1 MGFLLVY
8 AVVGLGTIAV
18 VARTIGFRDAD
29 RLASP
34 VTEPVRAVAVETAEI
49 VFQSLLATY
58 VGLLALGILQLGDP
72 VGLFARLGL
81 LEVVPL
87 GFGAA
92 IANRLVGEG
101 ADSNRE
107 GQFPRNPAIFAAG
120 ATFVSLTIAP
130 TEEVRVLAA
139 RTGPGG
145 RSRLP
150 EHRAHLSHA
159 VRPRVQRPG
168 KPPGGGA
175 LAASGDDAFSLR
187 RRRDR
192 LLRPARRVRRLRRRD
207 RPDDRPTDR
216 RAFLSGRARGG
227 RHGGPRLT
235 MVGPPPS
242 GSSES
247 SGSPPGR

>member
-1 MGFLLVY
+1 LLVY

-87 GFGAA
+87 GLGAA
-92 IANRLVGEG
+92 ITNRLVGEG

-107 GQFPRNPAIFAAG
+107 GQFPRNLAIFAVG

-139 RTGPGG
+139 RTGPGREVALVCLSIALTCLTLYVLAFNDQG
-145 RSRLP
+145 SRL
-150 EHRAHLSHA
+150 EAARWLRAGTTL
-159 VRPRVQRPG
+159 
-168 KPPGGGA
+168 
-175 LAASGDDAFSLR
+175 
-187 RRRDR
+187 
-192 LLRPARRVRRLRRRD
+192 
-207 RPDDRPTDR
+207 
-216 RAFLSGRARGG
+216 
-227 RHGGPRLT
+227 
-235 MVGPPPS
+235 
-242 GSSES
+242 
-247 SGSPPGR
+247 

>member
-1 MGFLLVY
+1 MLVY

-72 VGLFARLGL
+72 IGLFARLGL

-87 GFGAA
+87 GLGAA
-92 IANRLVGEG
+92 ITNRLVGEG

-107 GQFPRNPAIFAAG
+107 GQFPRNLAIFAVG

-139 RTGPGG
+139 RTGPGREVALVCLSIALTCLTLYVLAFNDQG
-145 RSRLP
+145 SRL
-150 EHRAHLSHA
+150 EAARWLRAGTTLLAYAVGVIVSFARLAGYGGFVDATVPTIVQQIVVLSSPA
-159 VRPRVQRPG
+159 SL
-168 KPPGGGA
+168 GA
-175 LAASGDDAFSLR
+175 AGTEVL
-187 RRRDR
+187 
-192 LLRPARRVRRLRRRD
+192 V
-207 RPDDRPTDR
+207 
-216 RAFLSGRARGG
+216 
-227 RHGGPRLT
+227 
-235 MVGPPPS
+235 
-242 GSSES
+242 
-247 SGSPPGR
+247 